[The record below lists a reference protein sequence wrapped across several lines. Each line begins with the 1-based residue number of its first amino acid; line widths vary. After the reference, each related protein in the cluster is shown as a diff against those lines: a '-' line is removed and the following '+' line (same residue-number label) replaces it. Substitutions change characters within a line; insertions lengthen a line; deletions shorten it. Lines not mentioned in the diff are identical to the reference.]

1 MQTRANKQTCIS
13 LFTHKIDIRLLPIL
27 LTSLFGPRSLLC
39 SNNSVGSAAVQP
51 YDVVWTAFEDV
62 GEEDDVHTC
71 SVQEED
77 GCSAGGGREQVGE
90 EGGGERG
97 GGRLLLVG
105 DCSTRVA
112 VAAFAGV
119 PSEGLFVMEAL
130 GAAAAHKGGC
140 RDVLGEVEGVRLGGG
155 VGGAVGVGRGDGG
168 GRRGE
173 GKGELV

>member
-90 EGGGERG
+90 EGGGGE
-97 GGRLLLVG
+97 GR
-105 DCSTRVA
+105 RKA
-112 VAAFAGV
+112 
-119 PSEGLFVMEAL
+119 
-130 GAAAAHKGGC
+130 
-140 RDVLGEVEGVRLGGG
+140 
-155 VGGAVGVGRGDGG
+155 AVGW
-168 GRRGE
+168 
-173 GKGELV
+173 